1 MLVPLKWLNEYV
13 KIDDIDLKTYEST
26 MIMSGSNTEGIHPV
40 LDGVSN
46 IVVGKIVSIEP
57 HRNADK
63 LVVCQCAVG
72 QAKQLQI
79 VTGATNMKV
88 GDYVAVALDGSTI
101 TGGKVINAGEL
112 RGERSEGMMCSLQEL
127 GFTDKVIAK
136 DMSDGLL
143 VFNEERPL
151 GMPIGEALDL
161 DDAVVEFEITP
172 NRPDCLS
179 IIGMARETAVAFGRD
194 YQMPDTSI
202 DNAQGIIDGRASV
215 AIEEP
220 EKCARYA
227 CRVVDNVVIKP
238 SPIWLQVRLMKAGMR
253 PINNIVDITNYVL
266 LEYGQPIHAFDL
278 DCLKEGKI
286 IVRNAMPNETMKTLD
301 DVERKLTEDM
311 LVIADA
317 EQPVAI
323 AGIMGGASS
332 EVSATTK
339 RLLIE
344 VANFDKTNVRET
356 SKKLGLRSE
365 ASARFEKGISPQ
377 LVPAALDRVCHLIEQ
392 LAAGTVIDGVIDEY
406 PRQQE
411 IPTIAVRVDRINRL
425 IGIELT
431 AQQMQNMLQ
440 SLGCSVVINDNV
452 LQVKPPYYR
461 LDLVAEIDF
470 CEEIA
475 RLYGYDKLPMTQP
488 RDFTSG
494 QLTAKQRFVKNICSR
509 LVGYGLS
516 ETVTYSFIGPSL
528 IEALNDK
535 NLLQSQD
542 KVVIRNPL
550 GEEYSVMRPSLI
562 PGMLQVVGR
571 NLNRQIE
578 AVSFFETG
586 NVFKAEQNKDAE
598 PLETAKLIVAIADDK
613 KDYFDLKRIID
624 SLFAALRLSTIS
636 YQADGEQGSYHPG
649 RCAKLTV
656 DGDYLGHIGQIH
668 PIVQKAY
675 SVPKAVY
682 IAEIDLEKL
691 FDAYDAEVIYQQLPK
706 FPTASMDAA
715 FVVDSAVSHSDMV
728 STIKENGGRYLVDV
742 KLFDVYAGDQIAA
755 NKKSMAYTMVFRAE
769 DRTLVDEDV
778 KGAFNQIQRALEI
791 KYKAELRS
799 ADYK

>member
-1 MLVPLKWLNEYV
+1 MLVPIKWLNEYV
-13 KIDDIDLKTYEST
+13 KIDDIDLKTYESA

-46 IVVGKIVSIEP
+46 IVVGKIIEIKSHP
-57 HRNADK
+57 NADK
-63 LVVCQCAVG
+63 LVVCQCDVG
-72 QAKQLQI
+72 QADHLQI
-79 VTGATNMKV
+79 VTGATNMKK

-101 TGGKVINAGEL
+101 TGGKVIKAGDL

-127 GFTDKVIAK
+127 GFSDKVIAK

-143 VFNEERPL
+143 VFNEAHPL
-151 GMPIGEALDL
+151 GMPIAEALDL
-161 DDAVVEFEITP
+161 NDDVVEFEITP

-179 IIGMARETAVAFGRD
+179 IIGMARETAVTFGRD
-194 YQMPDTSI
+194 YQLPNTTVERP
-202 DNAQGIIDGRASV
+202 QGDITGRAEV
-215 AIEEP
+215 EIINP

-227 CRVVDNVVIKP
+227 CRLVDNVVIKP
-238 SPIWLQVRLMKAGMR
+238 SPMWLQVRLMKAGMR

-278 DCLKEGKI
+278 DCLKDGKI
-286 IVRNAMPNETMKTLD
+286 IVRNAKPNEVMTTLD
-301 DVERKLTEDM
+301 DVERTLTEDM
-311 LVIADA
+311 LVIADV
-317 EQPVAI
+317 ERPVAI
-323 AGIMGGASS
+323 AGIMGGATS
-332 EVSATTK
+332 EVSSNTK

-344 VANFDKTNVRET
+344 VANFDKTNIRET

-392 LAAGTVIDGVIDEY
+392 LDAGTVVCGMIDAY
-406 PRQQE
+406 PRQQV
-411 IPTIAVRVDRINRL
+411 IPSIDVRVARINSL
-425 IGIELT
+425 IGIELS
-431 AQQMQNMLQ
+431 ADQMINMLQ
-440 SLGCSVVINDNV
+440 SLGCDVVANGEV
-452 LQVKPPYYR
+452 LQVKPPFYR

-488 RDFTSG
+488 RDYTAG
-494 QLTAKQRFVKNICSR
+494 RLTAKQRFIKNIINR

-528 IEALNDK
+528 IDALNDSVLK
-535 NLLQSQD
+535 QSDD
-542 KVVIRNPL
+542 KVIIRNPL

-562 PGMLQVVGR
+562 PGMLQVVAR
-571 NLNRQIE
+571 NLNRQID

-586 NVFKAEQNKDAE
+586 NVFLANADKNAE
-598 PLETAKLIVAIADDK
+598 PGETTKFIIALADDK

-624 SLFAALRLSTIS
+624 SLFETLRL
-636 YQADGEQGSYHPG
+636 ADVVYRADSEQGSYHPG
-649 RCAKLTV
+649 RCAKLTLK
-656 DGDYLGHIGQIH
+656 GDYLGHVGQIH
-668 PIVQKAY
+668 PTVQKAFNI
-675 SVPKAVY
+675 PKAVY
-682 IAEIDLEKL
+682 VAEINLDKL
-691 FDAYDAEVIYQQLPK
+691 YEAYNSDIIYQQLPK

-715 FVVDSAVSHSDMV
+715 FIVDCAVSHSDMV
-728 STIKENGGRYLVDV
+728 ATIKENGGKYLVDA
-742 KLFDVYAGDQIAA
+742 KLFDVYTGDQIAA

-778 KGAFNQIQRALEI
+778 KQSFSQIQRGLEI
-791 KYKAELRS
+791 SYNAELRS
-799 ADYK
+799 L

>member
-1 MLVPLKWLNEYV
+1 MLVPLKWLNEYI
-13 KIDDIDLKTYEST
+13 KIEDIDLKQYESA

-46 IVVGKIVSIEP
+46 IVVGKIIEIKP
-57 HRNADK
+57 HPNADK

-72 QAKQLQI
+72 QADNLQI

-88 GDYVAVALDGSTI
+88 GDYVAVALDGATVS
-101 TGGKVINAGEL
+101 GGKLIKAGEL

-127 GFTDKVIAK
+127 GFSDKVIAK
-136 DMSDGLL
+136 NMSDGLL
-143 VFNEERPL
+143 VFAEERPL

-161 DDAVVEFEITP
+161 EDDVVEFEITP

-179 IIGMARETAVAFGRD
+179 IIGMARETAVTFQRD
-194 YQMPDTSI
+194 YKLPATSI
-202 DNAQGIIDGRASV
+202 EKPSGDIAGRAAV
-215 AIEEP
+215 EIINP

-227 CRVVDNVVIKP
+227 CRLVDNVVIKP
-238 SPIWLQVRLMKAGMR
+238 SPLWLQVRLMKAGMR

-278 DCLKEGKI
+278 DCLKQGKI
-286 IVRNAMPNETMKTLD
+286 IVRNAQPAEVITTLD
-301 DVERKLTEDM
+301 NVERELTDDM

-317 EQPVAI
+317 ERPVAI
-323 AGIMGGASS
+323 AGIMGGATS
-332 EVSATTK
+332 EVSANTK

-344 VANFDKTNVRET
+344 VANFDKTNIRET

-377 LVPAALDRVCHLIEQ
+377 LVPAALDRVCHLIEK
-392 LAAGTVIDGVIDEY
+392 LNAGTVVGGIIDAYPHQQIIPSID
-406 PRQQE
+406 
-411 IPTIAVRVDRINRL
+411 VRVDRINSL
-425 IGIELT
+425 IGIELS
-431 AQQMQNMLQ
+431 AVQMINILQ
-440 SLGCSVVINDNV
+440 SLGCDVVANDNV

-461 LDLVAEIDF
+461 LDLVAEIDI

-488 RDFTSG
+488 RDYTSG
-494 QLTAKQRFVKNICSR
+494 QLTAKQRFVKKIRSR

-528 IEALNDK
+528 IEALNDSA
-535 NLLQSQD
+535 LQKKDD

-562 PGMLQVVGR
+562 PGMLQVVAR
-571 NLNRQIE
+571 NLNRQID

-586 NVFKAEQNKDAE
+586 NVFQASTDKNAE
-598 PLETAKLIVAIADDK
+598 PLETTKFIVALADES

-624 SLFAALRLSTIS
+624 SLFATLRLNVV
-636 YQADGEQGSYHPG
+636 YQADSEQGSYHPG
-649 RCAKLTV
+649 RCAKMTLN
-656 DGDYLGHIGQIH
+656 GDYLGHAGQIH
-668 PIVQKAY
+668 PTVQKAFNI
-675 SVPKAVY
+675 PKAVY
-682 IAEIDLEKL
+682 IAEIDFDKL
-691 FDAYDAEVIYQQLPK
+691 YAAYDNNIIYQQLPK

-715 FVVDSAVSHSDMV
+715 FVVDNMVSHSDMV
-728 STIKENGGRYLVDV
+728 ATIKENGGKYLVDV
-742 KLFDVYAGDQIAA
+742 KLFDVYAGDQIAD

-778 KGAFNQIQRALEI
+778 KQSFNQIQRALEI
-791 KYKAELRS
+791 KYNAELRS
-799 ADYK
+799 L

>member
-13 KIDDIDLKTYEST
+13 KVDDVDLKTYESA

-40 LDGVSN
+40 LDGISN
-46 IVVGKIVSIEP
+46 IVVGKILEIKP
-57 HRNADK
+57 HPNADK
-63 LVVCQCAVG
+63 LVVCRCDVG
-72 QAKQLQI
+72 QADTLQI

-88 GDYVAVALDGSTI
+88 DDFVAIALDGATVS
-101 TGGKVINAGEL
+101 GGKVIKAGEL

-127 GFTDKVIAK
+127 GFSDKVIAK

-161 DDAVVEFEITP
+161 NDNVVEFEITP

-179 IIGMARETAVAFGRD
+179 IIGMARETAVTFKRD
-194 YQMPDTSI
+194 YQLPNTTI
-202 DNAQGIIDGRASV
+202 EKTQGDIVGRADIT
-215 AIEEP
+215 IENP

-227 CRVVDNVVIKP
+227 CRLVDDVVIKP
-238 SPIWLQVRLMKAGMR
+238 SPLWLQVRLMKAGMR

-286 IVRNAMPNETMKTLD
+286 IVRNAKPAEVITTLD
-301 DVERKLTEDM
+301 DVERTLTEDM

-317 EQPVAI
+317 ERPVAI
-323 AGIMGGASS
+323 AGIMGGATS
-332 EVSATTK
+332 EVSANTK

-344 VANFDKTNVRET
+344 VANFDKTNIRET

-377 LVPAALDRVCHLIEQ
+377 LVADALDRVCHLIEQ
-392 LAAGTVIDGVIDEY
+392 LNAGTIVNGVIDAY
-406 PRQQE
+406 PRQQA
-411 IPTIAVRVDRINRL
+411 IPTIDVRVDRINRL
-425 IGIELT
+425 IGIDLSAEE
-431 AQQMQNMLQ
+431 MQNMLQ
-440 SLGCSVVINDNV
+440 SLGCDVDVSADI

-488 RDFTSG
+488 RDYTTG
-494 QLTAKQRFVKNICSR
+494 KLTDKQRFSKAISSR

-528 IEALNDK
+528 IEALNDST
-535 NLLQSQD
+535 LQNNDD
-542 KVVIRNPL
+542 KVIIRNPL
-550 GEEYSVMRPSLI
+550 GEEYSVMRPSMI
-562 PGMLQVVGR
+562 PGMLQVVAR

-586 NVFKAEQNKDAE
+586 NVFVANADKNAE
-598 PLETAKLIVAIADDK
+598 PHETAKFIIALADDK
-613 KDYFDLKRIID
+613 KDYFDLKRILD
-624 SLFAALRLSTIS
+624 SLFAAFRMTDVV
-636 YQADGEQGSYHPG
+636 YHADGEQASYHPG
-649 RCAKLTV
+649 RCAKLTLK
-656 DGDYLGHIGQIH
+656 GDYLGHAGQIH
-668 PIVQKAY
+668 PTVQKAFNI
-675 SVPKAVY
+675 PKSVY
-682 IAEIDLEKL
+682 IAEIDLDKL
-691 FDAYDAEVIYQQLPK
+691 YQTYDNAIVYQQLPK

-715 FVVDSAVSHSDMV
+715 FVVDNAVSHSDMMT
-728 STIKENGGRYLVDV
+728 TIKENGGKYLVDV
-742 KLFDVYAGDQIAA
+742 KLFDVYTGDQIAA
-755 NKKSMAYTMVFRAE
+755 HKKSMAYTMVFRAE

-778 KGAFNQIQRALEI
+778 KQSFNQIQRALEI
-791 KYKAELRS
+791 KYNAELRS
-799 ADYK
+799 I